1 MTSRVCTIAWVGLLA
16 APVAGQSGRVEDGRA
31 GDASLR
37 VGSYGRNLPRR
48 TPLRGYANEIMSGNV
63 RRGRHFRH
71 VGDDP
76 TISAT
81 TDFGVQLPSTLLDN
95 FRRDSIGQ
103 EDIQRGQPSYLPRPY
118 YSRTGT
124 VPTVGGISS
133 GYRPGQ
139 VRSLPRTYVHLPGEP
154 LGRRT
159 RYSRPHSREI
169 RISPTS
175 DRPGGPLPSP
185 RASDFERSNDA
196 PLTRSALFGV
206 APDPARA
213 VLESYTS
220 RSSRI
225 GEAGTSPYSRLRAM
239 PGEAT
244 QRETDRQPV
253 TAEERRSALP
263 AGSALD
269 RLLNRGTAAMPLP
282 TPPSAGE
289 DRATPGPE
297 TDRRRPASEMRSYT
311 EITAAGQ
318 PEPTQPG
325 EEPSTAREDAR
336 GDVYRMM
343 RMAASTLKPITP
355 PSEDATADTRA
366 PRVTEAAPGQADE
379 TEAVQPPQ
387 APRRPRAVEQHEQL
401 QELLARPVATFAG
414 EAKTLA
420 NEAFKEAEKRLK
432 AGRFFDAVT
441 SYDIARAADPEN
453 PLVWI
458 GRGHALAG
466 AGDYLSA
473 SASLEKGLM
482 RFPEI
487 TRFQID
493 LKAFL
498 GHGDI
503 LDIRRADLERRLEDK
518 ENYRFRFLLGYLE
531 YYSGLEK
538 FGLANLKQAAKE
550 APTTSMIAK
559 FPKLL
564 RK

>member
-1 MTSRVCTIAWVGLLA
+1 MLGLVV
-16 APVAGQSGRVEDGRA
+16 APVTAQLGRVEDGRA
-31 GDASLR
+31 GDANLR
-37 VGSYGRNLPRR
+37 VGSGGRNLPRR
-48 TPLRGYANEIMSGNV
+48 APLRGYGNEIISGNIT
-63 RRGRHFRH
+63 RGRHFRS
-71 VGDDP
+71 DSP
-76 TISAT
+76 ISAT
-81 TDFGVQLPSTLLDN
+81 TDFGAQLPSAALDN
-95 FRRDSIGQ
+95 FRRDSIGYD
-103 EDIQRGQPSYLPRPY
+103 DIQSGQPSYLPRPY

-124 VPTVGGISS
+124 VPTAGALSS
-133 GYRPGQ
+133 GFRPSG
-139 VRSLPRTYVHLPGEP
+139 VRPRPRSYIHLPSDP
-154 LGRRT
+154 LGQRT
-159 RYSRPHSREI
+159 RRLQPYSREI

-175 DRPGGPLPSP
+175 DRPNPTPSP
-185 RASDFERSNDA
+185 EASDFERTHDA

-206 APDPARA
+206 APDPART
-213 VLESYTS
+213 VLESYSARPS
-220 RSSRI
+220 RTR
-225 GEAGTSPYSRLRAM
+225 EAGTSPYSRLRAV
-239 PGEAT
+239 PGGPT
-244 QRETDRQPV
+244 RRETDRQPV
-253 TAEERRSALP
+253 TAEERRRALP

-269 RLLNRGTAAMPLP
+269 RLLGRGRAAVPLP
-282 TPPSAGE
+282 TPPSAGA
-289 DRATPGPE
+289 DRTTQGPE
-297 TDRRRPASEMRSYT
+297 TDQKRPASEMRSYT
-311 EITAAGQ
+311 ETTAAGQ
-318 PEPTQPG
+318 AEPARPG
-325 EEPSTAREDAR
+325 EAPPETPEEAK

-343 RMAASTLKPITP
+343 RMAASTIMKPIAP
-355 PSEDATADTRA
+355 PPDDTTAAPRA
-366 PRVTEAAPGQADE
+366 PRATAAELERADE
-379 TEAVQPPQ
+379 AEPAQPTPP
-387 APRRPRAVEQHEQL
+387 PRRPRASEQQDEL

-420 NEAFKEAEKRLK
+420 NEAFKEAEKRLT

-441 SYDIARAADPEN
+441 SYDIARAADPGN

-458 GRGHALAG
+458 GRGHALVG

-503 LDIRRADLERRLEDK
+503 LDIRRADLEHRLDQK

-550 APTTSMIAK
+550 APTTSIIAK

-564 RK
+564 GK